1 LRWEKQSR
9 DEFKQFGK
17 LTHVLSSLCYQ
28 TLSFTPGFSMK
39 NKNHIAAALVALCCV
54 SSLSF
59 ATGDMKREPQRPHD
73 IVDLSQVIP
82 TMQFDIRYFS
92 NHNFVGR
99 RIHGYDEP
107 ACLLTE
113 AAASALKNVE
123 DKLLPM
129 GLTLK
134 AYDCYRPQSAVDDFV
149 HWAAD
154 LKATK
159 MEAEFYASV
168 SKNRL
173 FDEGYIAA
181 HSGHSRGSTIDLTIV
196 PLGSTIPNVDDQ
208 AKLAD
213 CTAPAAARVPDNS
226 LDFGT
231 GYDCFSEASHPSFQN
246 IPAQAKANRLLLQ
259 SLMTDAGFA
268 PLDTEWWH
276 FTLKNEPYPN
286 TYFDFPVRHIR

>member
-1 LRWEKQSR
+1 
-9 DEFKQFGK
+9 
-17 LTHVLSSLCYQ
+17 
-28 TLSFTPGFSMK
+28 MK
-39 NKNHIAAALVALCCV
+39 NKKHIAIAAAVLALC
-54 SSLSF
+54 SASAS
-59 ATGDMKREPQRPHD
+59 ASPGADDSKREMQRPHD
-73 IVDLSQVIP
+73 IVDVSRAIP
-82 TMQFDIRYFS
+82 NMQFDIRYFS
-92 NHNFVGR
+92 SHNFVGR
-99 RIHGYDEP
+99 RIHGYEEP

-134 AYDCYRPQSAVDDFV
+134 AYDCYRPQRAVDDFV
-149 HWAAD
+149 RWATD
-154 LKATK
+154 PGATQMK
-159 MEAEFYASV
+159 AEFYVSV
-168 SKNRL
+168 AKDRL

-196 PLGSTIPNVDDQ
+196 PLGSTIPRVDETH
-208 AKLAD
+208 LID
-213 CTAPAAARVPDNS
+213 CTAPAAQRVPDNS

-231 GYDCFSEASHPSFQN
+231 GYDCFSTASHPSFQN

-259 SLMTDAGFA
+259 SLMIDAGFA

-286 TYFDFPVRHIR
+286 AYFDFPVRHISS

>member
-1 LRWEKQSR
+1 MKQSR
-9 DEFKQFGK
+9 DEFKHFGK

-28 TLSFTPGFSMK
+28 ALSFTPGFGMK
-39 NKNHIAAALVALCCV
+39 NKSHIAATLIALCCV

-59 ATGDMKREPQRPHD
+59 ATGDTKREPQRPRD
-73 IVDLSQVIP
+73 IVDLGRAIP
-82 TMQFDIRYFS
+82 AMQFDIRYFS
-92 NHNFVGR
+92 SHNFVGR

-123 DKLLPM
+123 AKLLPM

-134 AYDCYRPQSAVDDFV
+134 AYDCYRPQGAVDDFV

-154 LKATK
+154 PSATQMK
-159 MEAEFYASV
+159 AEFYASV
-168 SKNRL
+168 PKDRL

-181 HSGHSRGSTIDLTIV
+181 HSGHSRASTIDLTIV
-196 PLGSTIPNVDDQ
+196 PLGSAIPRVDNQ
-208 AKLAD
+208 APLAN

-231 GYDCFSEASHPSFQN
+231 GYDCFSEASHPSFQD

-259 SLMTDAGFA
+259 SLMIDAGFA

-276 FTLKNEPYPN
+276 FTLKNEPYPT
-286 TYFDFPVRHIR
+286 TYFDFPVRHIP

>member
-1 LRWEKQSR
+1 
-9 DEFKQFGK
+9 
-17 LTHVLSSLCYQ
+17 
-28 TLSFTPGFSMK
+28 MK
-39 NKNHIAAALVALCCV
+39 NKNGIAIAALLTALCCA
-54 SSLSF
+54 STWAAP
-59 ATGDMKREPQRPHD
+59 ATDDSKREPQRPHD
-73 IVDLSQVIP
+73 IVDVSRAIP
-82 TMQFDIRYFS
+82 DMQFDIRYFS

-99 RIHGYDEP
+99 RIHGYEEP

-113 AAASALKNVE
+113 AAASALKKVE

-154 LKATK
+154 PNATK
-159 MEAEFYASV
+159 MKAEFYASV
-168 SKNRL
+168 SKDRL
-173 FDEGYIAA
+173 FEDGYIAA

-196 PLGSTIPNVDDQ
+196 PLDSAIPRVDETH
-208 AKLAD
+208 LID
-213 CTAPAAARVPDNS
+213 CTAPATQRAPDNS

-231 GYDCFSEASHPSFQN
+231 GYDCFSTASHPSFQN

-259 SLMTDAGFA
+259 SLMQEAGFA

-286 TYFDFPVRHIR
+286 IYFDFPVR